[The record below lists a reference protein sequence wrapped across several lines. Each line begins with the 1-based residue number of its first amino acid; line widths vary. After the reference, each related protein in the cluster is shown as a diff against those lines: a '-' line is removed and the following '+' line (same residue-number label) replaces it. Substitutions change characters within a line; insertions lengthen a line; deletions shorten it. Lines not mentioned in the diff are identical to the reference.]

1 MKLLIDTNVILDMV
15 FRRKGCDD
23 SMKLFRKI
31 KDYGYVAYITAS
43 SVTDLFYITRK
54 VLHDTGQTYA
64 VMENIFKLVTVLSV
78 TEKDIMDAFGRKW
91 KDFEDCVQYMTGK
104 NSGADFIITVN
115 RGDFEDVLLPVRTPA
130 EWLEEAGM

>member
-15 FRRKGCDD
+15 FHRKGCDD

-43 SVTDLFYITRK
+43 SVIDLFYITRK
-54 VLHDTGQTYA
+54 VLHDTKQTYA

-78 TEKDIMDAFGRKW
+78 TEKDIMDAFGQKW

>member
-1 MKLLIDTNVILDMV
+1 MKLMIDTNVILDMV

-78 TEKDIMDAFGRKW
+78 TEKDIMDAFGQKW

>member
-54 VLHDTGQTYA
+54 VLHDTEQTYA

>member
-78 TEKDIMDAFGRKW
+78 TEKDIMDAFGQKW

>member
-15 FRRKGCDD
+15 FHRKGCDD

-54 VLHDTGQTYA
+54 VLHDTEQTYA

-78 TEKDIMDAFGRKW
+78 TEKDIMDAFGQKW

-104 NSGADFIITVN
+104 NGGADFIITVN
-115 RGDFEDVLLPVRTPA
+115 WGDFEDVLLPVRSPA

>member
-1 MKLLIDTNVILDMV
+1 M
-15 FRRKGCDD
+15 
-23 SMKLFRKI
+23 
-31 KDYGYVAYITAS
+31 
-43 SVTDLFYITRK
+43 TDLFYITRK

>member
-15 FRRKGCDD
+15 FHRKGCDD

-54 VLHDTGQTYA
+54 VLHDTEQTYA

>member
-78 TEKDIMDAFGRKW
+78 TEKDIMDAFGQKW
-91 KDFEDCVQYMTGK
+91 KDIEDCVQYMTGK